1 MSNRGGWRW
10 ARGLLRAHPCALMQP
25 LACSLA
31 RVPAA
36 SPHGNY
42 HEEGPP
48 SYYDNQDFSSTNW
61 DDKSIRRAF
70 IRKASL
76 GPPGRRARW
85 GTRPRVSGGWDLR
98 WQVGPITPPLNTPYT
113 RRCSW
118 C

>member
-1 MSNRGGWRW
+1 MAASR
-10 ARGLLRAHPCALMQP
+10 
-25 LACSLA
+25 SLA
-31 RVPAA
+31 RLALCPAA

-76 GPPGRRARW
+76 SPPACEARW
-85 GTRPRVSGGWDLR
+85 GARPQVAGGPGIIIL
-98 WQVGPITPPLNTPYT
+98 PP
-113 RRCSW
+113 
-118 C
+118 